1 MYEDLLNLQTATPEK
16 TNSTEWC
23 FIGCW
28 RGTAAIMNEWTL
40 NISQNLARLHRIS
53 NLKVEANYE

>member
-16 TNSTEWC
+16 ANSTEWC

-28 RGTAAIMNEWTL
+28 RGTAAILNEWSV
-40 NISQNLARLHRIS
+40 NISQ
-53 NLKVEANYE
+53 VT